1 MTISR
6 KIKNFL
12 IPDTNEEI
20 NDFFDMSNMSAVRTI
35 CIFAAII
42 ESLSMLNYLIQYYNN
57 LIFNMTSLVTM
68 LVIIASSVLAYLS
81 TLFLKG
87 KISGHHTALIIS
99 FICTLVIS
107 LFGLYVS
114 YMNYK
119 LKRQIIIFFVVNLCI
134 VCFIQIVPLFNMLY
148 LVLEH
153 AIFYYLLYSYDGAR
167 GIITLNAITYLLVLL
182 IINGACYHRMY
193 KFVISINEAKI
204 LAEDI
209 YMHSAQD
216 TLTGL
221 LNRYKI
227 DSILVKKGVIY
238 QVAIIE
244 IDQFKSFNNKY
255 GHLKGDE
262 VLKLT
267 ASGLLDVF
275 RKKDCYRYGSD
286 EFLVLTTIHN
296 EDDFRDRLAI
306 WENKLSEV
314 LIKGVED
321 SIHVSY
327 GVSSGVVR
335 NKEDVFV
342 LIKEA
347 EDNLN
352 NIKSVRNRL
361 N

>member
-57 LIFNMTSLVTM
+57 LIFNMTTLVTM

-134 VCFIQIVPLFNMLY
+134 VCFIQITPLFNMLY

-216 TLTGL
+216 PLTGL